1 MTILHAEGLEVV
13 ISVLQNRA
21 IKQHYLT
28 LMVVSLNYMGRWFQ
42 ILRTE
47 RCRSRSWPVF
57 RY

>member
-28 LMVVSLNYMGRWFQ
+28 LMVVSLNYMGR
-42 ILRTE
+42 
-47 RCRSRSWPVF
+47 
-57 RY
+57 